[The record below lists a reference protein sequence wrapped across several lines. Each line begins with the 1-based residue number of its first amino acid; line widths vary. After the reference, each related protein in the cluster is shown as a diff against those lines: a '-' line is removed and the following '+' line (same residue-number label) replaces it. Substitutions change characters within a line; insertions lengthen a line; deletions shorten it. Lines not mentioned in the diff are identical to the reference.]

1 MLVGGQPRTVPVAP
15 ETFTRLTTANP
26 DALLVLTQ
34 REATIDV
41 GGLRYV
47 VARAEAVA

>member
-1 MLVGGQPRTVPVAP
+1 MLVGGQPRTIATTPD
-15 ETFTRLTTANP
+15 TFTRLTTDNP

-47 VARAEAVA
+47 VARAAAS